1 MLIESL
7 GISSETSFQCN
18 PKSLYNSSFVTPQ
31 GGPPSSN
38 SLSNGK
44 KRGNGRVN
52 CIAFD
57 PVDANIIWVGSPA
70 GGLWKSIDGG
80 NNWTT
85 NTDNLPVLGVS
96 HIAID
101 PNDKYQVISKP
112 HGHGDVHFLM
122 YKEGLA
128 KQWLLEGKKWVFMV
142 LMFLLQVHA
151 IHYPSFPLK
160 LYIPFDVVVFYFFH

>member
-1 MLIESL
+1 M
-7 GISSETSFQCN
+7 
-18 PKSLYNSSFVTPQ
+18 
-31 GGPPSSN
+31 
-38 SLSNGK
+38 SNGK

-57 PVDANIIWVGSPA
+57 PLDTNIIWIGSPA

-101 PNDKYQVISKP
+101 PNNSQIMYIVTGDAHGSDTYTVGVLKSNDGGVNWSATGLSYNISQEQRINKIIIN
-112 HGHGDVHFLM
+112 L
-122 YKEGLA
+122 
-128 KQWLLEGKKWVFMV
+128 WT
-142 LMFLLQVHA
+142 
-151 IHYPSFPLK
+151 I
-160 LYIPFDVVVFYFFH
+160 